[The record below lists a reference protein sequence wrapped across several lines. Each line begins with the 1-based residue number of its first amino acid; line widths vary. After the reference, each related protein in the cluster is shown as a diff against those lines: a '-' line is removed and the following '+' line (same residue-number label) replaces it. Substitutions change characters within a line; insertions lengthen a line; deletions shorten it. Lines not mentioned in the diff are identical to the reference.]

1 MNRNLSAPHALLYLA
16 QQPSRQ
22 PLLKISRLFSRSV
35 SINVSLC
42 QLCITF
48 KKKVLTSFE
57 NYFLIAI
64 FSSKDKIHNNASNAL
79 KPFNISNPQESAM
92 TDCILSCGSV
102 GFSAH
107 RFLLVS
113 GADHFNSLGFRWP
126 LMCHKGGYPYIKV
139 PKKQSTW

>member
-1 MNRNLSAPHALLYLA
+1 MNRNLSAPHAPLYLA

-22 PLLKISRLFSRSV
+22 PLLKISRLFLRSFIIPFLSFLRSV
-35 SINVSLC
+35 IIHVSFC

-64 FSSKDKIHNNASNAL
+64 FSSKDKIHNNASNAS

-113 GADHFNSLGFRWP
+113 GAENFNSLGFR
-126 LMCHKGGYPYIKV
+126 
-139 PKKQSTW
+139 